1 MVATRCREAPRT
13 YPRRVPTDL
22 RSALSSRVVIGDGA
36 MGTMLQGYDLTLED
50 FEQLEGCNEV
60 LSRTRPDVVRAIH
73 DAYFAVG
80 VDAVETNTFGTN
92 LSALGEYGIADQILP
107 LAEAAARIARESAD
121 AFSTPDRPRWV
132 LGSVGPG
139 TKLPTL
145 GHISY
150 TALRE
155 AYQRQVEGMVAGGID
170 AVLIETSQ
178 DLLQTKA
185 AALGARRALAHA
197 GRDLPVIVHV
207 TVETTGT
214 MLLGSEIGAALTALE
229 PLGIDMIGLNC
240 ATGPAEMSEHLRHL
254 ARHATVGV
262 SCMPNAG
269 LPQLT
274 STGAHYPLQPVE
286 LADALE
292 QFVGEFGLGLVGGC
306 CGTSPEHLARVVERL
321 GERPVVERS
330 PGHVAAAASLYA
342 EVPFRQDTSY
352 LSIGERTNAN
362 GSKAFREALLAERW
376 DDCVDIARAQIR
388 DGAHLLDLNV
398 DYVGRDGAADMSE
411 LAFRLATASTLPI
424 VLDSTEPAV
433 LQAGLERLGGRAV
446 VNSVNYEDGD
456 GPDSRF
462 TKIMALVQEHGAA
475 VMALTIDEEGQ
486 ARTRDW
492 KVAVAT
498 RIVEDLTQN
507 WGMRRSDIIL
517 DCLTFPIATGQEE
530 TRRDGIETIEAIR
543 EVKRL
548 YPDVQ
553 TTLGLSNISFGL
565 NPAARV
571 VLNSVFLHECVE
583 AGLDSAIVHAAKI
596 VPMNRIPDEQR
607 RVALD
612 MVYDRRRPATED
624 QGGYDPLQTF
634 LELFDGV
641 TTADTKAERAA
652 ALLALPVSERLQ
664 QRIVDGEGKGLGD
677 DLEQAMGEGKTALE
691 IINTD
696 LLQGM
701 KVVGELFGSGQM
713 QLPFVLQSAEVMKS
727 AVAHLEP
734 YMEKADSR
742 GKGTIVLA
750 TVKGDV
756 HDIGKNLVDI
766 ILTNNGYTVVNLGI
780 KQPVSTIIEAAEEH
794 HADAIGMSGLLVKS
808 TVVMR
813 ENLQELNARGVAAS
827 YPVFLGGAALTRA
840 YVEQDLREVYAGEV
854 RYARDAFEGLRLMD
868 ALMAVKR
875 GEEGAALPAPRERRV
890 KRRADQPATHAEAA
904 DAPGAV
910 QTAVRSDV
918 ARDVD
923 VPVPPFWGDRIVKGI
938 KLADVAS
945 FLDERATFL
954 GQWGLKGVRGG
965 PSYEEL
971 VETEGRPRLRA
982 WLDRVQTDG
991 IAELAVVYGY
1001 WPCYSEGDTLV
1012 VLRPGGDVDDPAAEL
1027 HRFTF
1032 PRQTRDRHLCLADFF
1047 RDRGEV
1053 REHGPDVIAFQ
1064 LATMGSAVSRA
1075 TAELFER
1082 NAYRDYLELHGLS
1095 VQLTEALAEM
1105 WHARIRSDLGLG
1117 AADGPVDDMVRDQAY
1132 RGSRYSFGYPACPDL
1147 EDRAKLVSLLRPER
1161 IGVELSEELQL
1172 HPEQSTDA
1180 LVVHHPEAKYFNA
1193 R

>member
-1 MVATRCREAPRT
+1 M
-13 YPRRVPTDL
+13 PTDL

-36 MGTMLQGYDLTLED
+36 MGTMLQGYDLTLDD
-50 FEQLEGCNEV
+50 FDQLEGCNEV
-60 LSRTRPDVVRAIH
+60 LNRTRPDVVRAIH

-92 LSALGEYGIADQILP
+92 LSALGEYDIADQILP
-107 LAEAAARIARESAD
+107 LAESAARIARASAD
-121 AFSTPDRPRWV
+121 AFSTADRPRWV

-150 TALRE
+150 AALRE
-155 AYQRQVEGMVAGGID
+155 AYQRQVEGMLAGGID

-197 GRDLPVIVHV
+197 GRDLPVVVHV

-254 ARHATVGV
+254 ARYASVGV

-274 STGAHYPLQPVE
+274 SDGAHYPLTPVE

-306 CGTSPEHLARVVERL
+306 CGTGPEHLRQVVERL
-321 GERPVVERS
+321 SDRAVVERS
-330 PGHVAAAASLYA
+330 PAHVAAAASLYA

-362 GSKAFREALLAERW
+362 GSKAFREALLAENW

-462 TKIMALVQEHGAA
+462 TRIMALVQEHGAA

-507 WGMRRSDIIL
+507 WGLRRSDIIL

-596 VPMNRIPDEQR
+596 VPMARIPEEQR

-612 MVYDRRRPATED
+612 MVYDRRSE
-624 QGGYDPLQTF
+624 GYDPLQTF

-641 TTADTKAERAA
+641 TTADTKAERTA

-664 QRIVDGEGKGLGD
+664 QRVVDGEGKGLAE
-677 DLEQAMGEGKTALE
+677 DLELAMAEGKSALD

-713 QLPFVLQSAEVMKS
+713 QLPFVLQSAEVMKA

-734 YMEKADSR
+734 YMEKVDSR

-780 KQPVSTIIEAAEEH
+780 KQPVSTIIEAAEQHE
-794 HADAIGMSGLLVKS
+794 ADAIGMSGLLVKS

-875 GEEGAALPAPRERRV
+875 GEEGASLPAPRERRV
-890 KRRADQPATHAEAA
+890 KRRADQPGTHAEAL
-904 DAPGAV
+904 DEPGGV
-910 QTAVRSDV
+910 RTAVRSDV
-918 ARDVD
+918 ARNVD

-938 KLADVAS
+938 KLAEVAS

-954 GQWGLKGVRGG
+954 GQWGLKGSRNGPSHQQGG
-965 PSYEEL
+965 TTPLEPPARSALSYEEL

-991 IAELAVVYGY
+991 IAEFAVVYGY

-1012 VLRPGGDVDDPAAEL
+1012 VLRPGGAVDDPAAEL

-1047 RDRGEV
+1047 RDRGEA
-1053 REHGPDVIAFQ
+1053 REQGPDVISFQ
-1064 LATMGSAVSRA
+1064 LATMGAAVSRA

-1105 WHARIRSDLGLG
+1105 WHARVRSDLGLG
-1117 AADGPVDDMVRDQAY
+1117 RADGPIEDMVRDQAY

-1147 EDRAKLVSLLRPER
+1147 EDRAKLVALLRPER